1 MDLAQET
8 AAGPGIGEA
17 AVNALD
23 ALRWNW
29 GSAYQIETDGDT
41 WRARRLDRLGGWM
54 EADSAEALRS
64 QVVSDYMTKPVAWQ
78 ARTA

>member
-1 MDLAQET
+1 MDPARET
-8 AAGPGIGEA
+8 AAGVGIDETTR
-17 AVNALD
+17 NALD

-29 GSAYQIETDGDT
+29 GSAYEIETDCDT

-54 EADSAEALRS
+54 EAGSAEALRS